1 MKVTSMN
8 RRTFLRSSAAS
19 AITLASFNPLLAGT
33 RLGLSATGKPLKAA
47 VLGTGWFGMVNCRRM
62 LEVAPEIQVA
72 ALCDVDQKQLDGAV
86 NQVVEKGQKEPRK
99 YGDFRKCLADDKY
112 DIVIVGSPDHW
123 HPLLAIAAM
132 EAGADVYV
140 EKPISKD
147 IAEGKAMLTAAR
159 KLNRVVQVGTQR
171 RSTPHVK
178 RALEFIREGK
188 LGTIARVETCC
199 YYHMR
204 TKTTAPDCPPPEGF
218 DFDFWSGPAP
228 LVKYHPD
235 IHPRAWR
242 SYWEYG
248 NGICGDMCVH
258 WLDTAR
264 YILDLKQPARV
275 ASTGGIF
282 VEKQSRANIADTQS
296 AIFDYGDVQVTWD
309 YRSWGKPGHEKYPWA
324 ATFIGDKGT
333 MRLNLE
339 GYEVELFNGKSVQ
352 VDAERIDSD
361 TDTYPR
367 HQKNDPVALGN
378 RGHWKNFLQ
387 CIQTRE
393 KPVADIEQGHQ
404 STLACILA
412 NMSMKLGRE
421 LKWDAASGKI
431 IGDDQAQSML
441 QGAYREPWEHPAKR
455 YA

>member
-1 MKVTSMN
+1 MN
-8 RRTFLRSSAAS
+8 RRAFLQASAAS
-19 AITLASFNPLLAGT
+19 ALTLASFNPLRAGT
-33 RLGLSATGKPLKAA
+33 RLGLAASGKPMKAA

-62 LEVAPEIQVA
+62 LEVAPEIEVA
-72 ALCDVDQKQLDGAV
+72 AMCDVDQKQIDGAIK
-86 NQVVEKGQKEPRK
+86 QVLEKGQKHEPK
-99 YGDFRKCLADDKY
+99 KFNDFRKCLADDKY

-123 HPLLAIAAM
+123 HAMLAIAAM
-132 EAGADVYV
+132 EAGADVYC

-147 IAEGKAMLTAAR
+147 IAEGRAMLVAAR
-159 KLNRVVQVGTQR
+159 KLNRVMQVGTQR

-178 RALEFIREGK
+178 KAMEYIRAGN
-188 LGTIARVETCC
+188 LGTVSRIETCC

-204 TKTTAPDCPPPEGF
+204 SRTTAADCAPPEGF

-228 LVKYHPD
+228 LVAYHPE
-235 IHPRAWR
+235 IHPRSWR

-264 YILDLKQPARV
+264 YILGLSQPVRV

-296 AIFDYGDVQVTWD
+296 ALYDYGNVQVTWD
-309 YRSWGKPGHEKYPWA
+309 YRAWGRPDNEKYPWA
-324 ATFIGDKGT
+324 ATFVGDKGT

-339 GYEVELFNGKSVQ
+339 GYDVDLFSGKPVHVE
-352 VDAERIDSD
+352 AERIESD
-361 TDTYPR
+361 TDTYPKL
-367 HQKNDPVALGN
+367 QNDPVALAN
-378 RGHWKNFLQ
+378 RGHWKNFLE
-387 CIQTRE
+387 CIQSRE

-421 LKWDAASGKI
+421 LKWDAANGKI
-431 IGDDQAQSML
+431 VGDEQAQAML
-441 QGAYREPWEHPAKR
+441 QGKYREPWQHPALK
-455 YA
+455 YS